1 MNEEDVKFM
10 EEHKDADFIGVVQVG
25 NRGVRRYFTDRN
37 KYNAFRDK
45 AWDSGFDMYS
55 RVLKDMKK

>member
-1 MNEEDVKFM
+1 M